1 MSYALV
7 MTTTDSP
14 DEAESLARS
23 LVDAGLAACVQLAPI
38 VSHYVWEGRASR
50 SEEMLLL
57 IKTRADRVEGVSRFL
72 EDHHSYDTPEVLAL
86 PVGSGSPAYLRW
98 IDARTGH

>member
-14 DEAESLARS
+14 DEAEGLARS
-23 LVDAGLAACVQLAPI
+23 LVDAGLAACVQLTPVA
-38 VSHYVWEGRASR
+38 SHYVWEGRAR
-50 SEEMLLL
+50 RTEETLLL
-57 IKTRADRVEGVSRFL
+57 IKTRADRVDGVTRFL
-72 EDHHSYDTPEVLAL
+72 EDNHSYDTPEVVAL
-86 PVGSGSPAYLRW
+86 PIESGSPAYLRW